1 MKFNSQIKYKTKPKL
16 LHLLLSLIL
25 TISMITPIFTSQP
38 LQVQAEGSGDMI
50 NIITLRNRDAIHD
63 RPVVRKA

>member
-1 MKFNSQIKYKTKPKL
+1 MWFKQHTQHKTKPKL
-16 LHLLLSLIL
+16 LHILLSLIL

>member
-1 MKFNSQIKYKTKPKL
+1 MKFNSQIKHKTKPKL